1 MSLFKT
7 LDISSSGLAAQR
19 MRMKVISGN
28 IANAE
33 TTRTPGGGAY
43 RRKDVIFGAL
53 PAEKNFQNELLSMQ
67 QEKDDGVRHV
77 KVLGVAE
84 DSRPMKMKY
93 DPTHPDANEE
103 GYVELPNVEIAEEMT
118 NLMISKRSFEANV
131 AAINATKNMITKALE
146 IGKM

>member
-1 MSLFKT
+1 MSLLNT

-19 MRMKVISGN
+19 MRMKVISSN
-28 IANAE
+28 IANVN

-43 RRKDVIFGAL
+43 RRKDVIFGAM
-53 PAEKNFQNELLSMQ
+53 PAENNFQKELLSQ
-67 QEKDDGVRHV
+67 QADDGTRHV
-77 KVLGVAE
+77 KVLGIVE

-103 GYVELPNVEIAEEMT
+103 GYVELPNVEITEEMT

-131 AAINATKNMITKALE
+131 AAINATKNMIIKALE
-146 IGKM
+146 IGKG